1 MQGWKRIDR
10 KASTSLV
17 EAILAVMIVTVAATL
32 FIATISGALIGAQN
46 ERTADARADEAR
58 RAMKTLLSDPAFD
71 MQGNLDLSKL
81 SGLANRT
88 RAVAET
94 ASGHLLVVDLLFD
107 DCPAIEVSRSGTV
120 PDEVRQIAT
129 ERASVSVRT
138 SSSVVTAGIL
148 GLYLWWS

>member
-17 EAILAVMIVTVAATL
+17 EATLAVMIVTVAATL
-32 FIATISGALIGAQN
+32 FIATISGALVGAQN
-46 ERTADARADEAR
+46 ERIADARAEEAR

-71 MQGNLDLSKL
+71 AEGNLDLSKL
-81 SGLANRT
+81 PGLANRT
-88 RAVAET
+88 RAMAGT

-107 DCPAIEVSRSGTV
+107 DRPAIEISRSGKV
-120 PDEVRQIAT
+120 PDEARQIAT

-138 SSSVVTAGIL
+138 SSSIVTAGIL
-148 GLYLWWS
+148 ELYVWWS